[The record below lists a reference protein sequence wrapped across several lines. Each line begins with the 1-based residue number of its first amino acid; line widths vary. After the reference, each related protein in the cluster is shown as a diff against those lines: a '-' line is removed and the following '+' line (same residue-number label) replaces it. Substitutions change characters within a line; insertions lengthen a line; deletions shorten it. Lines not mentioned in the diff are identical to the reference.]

1 MRLADRHGR
10 PLSQV
15 ASEYPAWELPYW
27 SVWMAR
33 TPSDGQRAEIAV
45 ARLHQSWLS
54 AHQKKGQ
61 QAPPIERLLMPDYW
75 AEHDRKVQRQRAQ
88 EDASALTQMF
98 ASAGVE
104 VVHRKPTDEK
114 PEYL

>member
-1 MRLADRHGR
+1 MRIADRHGR

-33 TPSDGQRAEIAV
+33 TPSDGQRAEVAV

-54 AHQKKGQ
+54 AHQKKGH

-75 AEHDRKVQRQRAQ
+75 VEHDRRVQDKRAKHDVDVMAKVFKQAGIDVVVRNPND
-88 EDASALTQMF
+88 ED
-98 ASAGVE
+98 
-104 VVHRKPTDEK
+104 
-114 PEYL
+114 YL

>member
-1 MRLADRHGR
+1 MRLADRHGK

-33 TPSDGQRAEIAV
+33 TPSDGQRVEIAV

-54 AHQKKGQ
+54 AHSKKGQ
-61 QAPPIERLLMPDYW
+61 QAPPIERLLLDDYW
-75 AEHDRKVQRQRAQ
+75 VEHDRRVQRKRAQ
-88 EDASALTQMF
+88 EDVSSLTQMF
-98 ASAGVE
+98 AQAGIE
-104 VVHRKPTDEK
+104 IINRKPSDKEQ
-114 PEYL
+114 EYL